1 MIRRLNQTGRRQ
13 IARADVGVRLR
24 STEGSEPPIFDLTLN
39 LADYDFPLDARVR
52 VEAWRSNA
60 VQRWDYGTVGVI
72 SEPPEEER
80 RIRDVPQP
88 VQFRVLVVAG
98 DGSGRLLGHLPSI
111 RPVLPQKS
119 LLPVQEVGED
129 QLGEEV
135 WRVDFGDGD
144 DSPVLLLNS
153 SVTGISEIVRTDKA
167 FRSLVMPA
175 VLRSVLTH
183 AVIDQRADSEDDEI
197 SSWNGWFRLA
207 EGLHPDAEI
216 PALAH
221 EAEDS
226 EVSEAREWIEAVVR
240 AFAKERVF
248 AAGAYDSAW
257 RSGT

>member
-1 MIRRLNQTGRRQ
+1 MIRRLNWTGRRP
-13 IARADVGVRLR
+13 ISRADVSVRLR
-24 STEGSEPPIFDLTLN
+24 STEGSEPPIFDLDLN
-39 LADYDFPLDARVR
+39 LADYNFPFDARVR

-60 VQRWDYGTVGVI
+60 VQRWDYGTVGAVM
-72 SEPPEEER
+72 EPPEEER

-88 VQFRVLVVAG
+88 AQFRVMVVAG

-135 WRVDFGDGD
+135 WRVDFGDGE
-144 DSPVLLLNS
+144 DSPVLLINS
-153 SVTGISEIVRTDKA
+153 RVTGISEIVRTDKA

-175 VLRSVLTH
+175 VLRNVLTH
-183 AVIDQRADSEDDEI
+183 AVIHQRADSEDDEV

-216 PALAH
+216 PTLGY
-221 EAEDS
+221 EAEES
-226 EVSEAREWIEAVVR
+226 EVNEARVWIEAVVR

-257 RSGT
+257 RMGA